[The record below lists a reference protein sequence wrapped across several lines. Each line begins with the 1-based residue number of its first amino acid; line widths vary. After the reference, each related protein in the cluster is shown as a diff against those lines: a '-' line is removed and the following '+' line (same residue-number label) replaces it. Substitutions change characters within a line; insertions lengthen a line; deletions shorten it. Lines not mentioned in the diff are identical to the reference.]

1 MTRPLT
7 RFTRALKKRRCPKC
21 GGAVNSQRVRCK
33 RCSSKVPR
41 PVKTCNS

>member
-7 RFTRALKKRRCPKC
+7 RFTKALKKRRCPKC
-21 GGAVNSQRVRCK
+21 GCAINTQRKRCK
-33 RCSSKVPR
+33 RCSAVQPR